1 MSSNQPGPYGQPPQQ
16 PGPYGQPGQPGQP
29 GPYGQPQ
36 QPGPYGQQPQ
46 AGPYGQPPQAPQ
58 QPGYGYP
65 QQAPQQP
72 GYGYPQQQGM
82 PQQPGPYGQQP
93 YGQQQPYGGMPQP
106 PQPGGGKKKTALI
119 IGSVVVVA
127 AIVVGAVLLLGG
139 GDGSSSVADDGAHKL
154 ITPATVINGT
164 YTKQDGS
171 DGSSNG
177 LSDSD
182 KSDFQKWG
190 VQSPTEVSSSY
201 ETGTGL
207 TKKGLSFSGVYGSV
221 KDPEAVVDAM
231 FAKIKTEASKDQSD
245 SATKGKM
252 LGSPQTVHPA
262 GFSHGVMKCQVAQID
277 STDSSSSASGM
288 PKSFK
293 MPVCIWGDHST
304 VAFVSDY
311 SVASLASGQSG
322 SLDETA
328 ELAAKLRNDVRVKA

>member
-1 MSSNQPGPYGQPPQQ
+1 MSNNQPGPYGQPPQQ
-16 PGPYGQPGQPGQP
+16 PGPYGQPGQP

-65 QQAPQQP
+65 QQAPPQQP
-72 GYGYPQQQGM
+72 GYGYPQQGM
-82 PQQPGPYGQQP
+82 HPQQSPYGQQP
-93 YGQQQPYGGMPQP
+93 YGQQQPYGAVPGMPQP
-106 PQPGGGKKKTALI
+106 PQPGGGKKRTGLVIGAVAVVAVVAVGAYFLFNGGS
-119 IGSVVVVA
+119 GSV
-127 AIVVGAVLLLGG
+127 
-139 GDGSSSVADDGAHKL
+139 SVADDGAHKL
-154 ITPATVINGT
+154 ITPNSVINGT

-190 VQSPTEVSSSY
+190 VQNPTEVSSSY

-207 TKKGLSFSGVYGSV
+207 TKKGLSFSGVYGTI
-221 KDPEAVVDAM
+221 DNPEAVVDAM

-245 SATKGKM
+245 SGTKGK
-252 LGSPQTVHPA
+252 LIGSPEAVHPA
-262 GFSHGVMKCQVAQID
+262 GFSNGVMKCQVAQID
-277 STDSSSSASGM
+277 STSSSSSASGM
-288 PKSFK
+288 PKSIK

-311 SVASLASGQSG
+311 SVASLASGQAG

-328 ELAAKLRNDVRVKA
+328 ELAAKLRNDVRVKV

>member
-46 AGPYGQPPQAPQ
+46 GGPYGQPPQAPQ

-139 GDGSSSVADDGAHKL
+139 GGGSSSVADDGAHKL

-190 VQSPTEVSSSY
+190 VQNPTEVSSSY

-288 PKSFK
+288 PKSIK

>member
-1 MSSNQPGPYGQPPQQ
+1 MSNNQPGPYGQPPQQ
-16 PGPYGQPGQPGQP
+16 PGPYGQPGQPG
-29 GPYGQPQ
+29 PYGQPQ

-46 AGPYGQPPQAPQ
+46 GGPYGQPPQAPQ

-65 QQAPQQP
+65 QQAPPPQP
-72 GYGYPQQQGM
+72 GYGY

-93 YGQQQPYGGMPQP
+93 YGQQQPYGSLPQP
-106 PQPGGGKKKTALI
+106 PQPGGGKKKTGLI

-139 GDGSSSVADDGAHKL
+139 SDGSSTVADDGAHKL

-171 DGSSNG
+171 DGSSGG

-190 VQSPTEVSSSY
+190 VQNPTEVSSSY

-207 TKKGLSFSGVYGSV
+207 TKKGLSFSGVYGTV

-252 LGSPQTVHPA
+252 LGSPETVHPA
-262 GFSHGVMKCQVAQID
+262 GFSNGVMKCQVAQID
-277 STDSSSSASGM
+277 SSGSSSSASGM

-322 SLDETA
+322 SLDDTA